1 MHIHIMGVGVIHFET
16 GTHAVYDY
24 SSNVGNKSL
33 IMILE
38 GKALL
43 NVLQAISDRIRGKRV
58 DANVDKQ
65 ALLHSFYNEGSKS
78 RELNS
83 LPKEI
88 FNLVLQLD
96 TCIVLNFN
104 VRKI

>member
-1 MHIHIMGVGVIHFET
+1 MHIHIMGVGVIHFKT
-16 GTHAVYDY
+16 GTHAVYY
-24 SSNVGNKSL
+24 YWSNVGNKSL

-58 DANVDKQ
+58 DANVDNQ

-83 LPKEI
+83 LLKEI
-88 FNLVLQLD
+88 LNLVLQLD

>member
-1 MHIHIMGVGVIHFET
+1 
-16 GTHAVYDY
+16 
-24 SSNVGNKSL
+24 
-33 IMILE
+33 MILE

-43 NVLQAISDRIRGKRV
+43 NVLRAISDRIRGKRV
-58 DANVDKQ
+58 DANVDNH
-65 ALLHSFYNEGSKS
+65 ALLLSFYNEGSKS

-83 LPKEI
+83 LLKEI

-104 VRKI
+104 VRKT